1 MLLSYID
8 PSSVSILVTS
18 IAGIA
23 VAVSTT
29 VVILWR
35 RAKKKVANVLHI
47 DENAGK
53 EVEDELKLV
62 DEAGAESE
70 NGEKADAAETKS
82 EEKTEE
88 TV

>member
-62 DEAGAESE
+62 DEANAESANVE
-70 NGEKADAAETKS
+70 KTDAGET
-82 EEKTEE
+82 KTEE
-88 TV
+88 KVEETV

>member
-53 EVEDELKLV
+53 EVEGELKLV
-62 DEAGAESE
+62 DEADAESGNVE
-70 NGEKADAAETKS
+70 KTDAGET
-82 EEKTEE
+82 KTEE
-88 TV
+88 KVEETV

>member
-62 DEAGAESE
+62 DEANAESE
-70 NGEKADAAETKS
+70 NGEKTDAGETEA
-82 EEKTEE
+82 EEKVEE

>member
-62 DEAGAESE
+62 DESETESG
-70 NGEKADAAETKS
+70 NGEKTDAGEAET
-82 EEKTEE
+82 EERTEE

>member
-62 DEAGAESE
+62 DEADAKSANVEKTDA
-70 NGEKADAAETKS
+70 GET
-82 EEKTEE
+82 KTEE
-88 TV
+88 KVEETV

>member
-62 DEAGAESE
+62 DETGAESG
-70 NGEKADAAETKS
+70 NSEKADAAKT
-82 EEKTEE
+82 KTEE
-88 TV
+88 KAEETV

>member
-62 DEAGAESE
+62 NEADAESGNVE
-70 NGEKADAAETKS
+70 KTDAGETET
-82 EEKTEE
+82 EEKVEE

>member
-62 DEAGAESE
+62 DEADAESG
-70 NGEKADAAETKS
+70 NGEKTDAGETET
-82 EEKTEE
+82 EEKVEE

>member
-62 DEAGAESE
+62 DEADAESR
-70 NGEKADAAETKS
+70 NV
-82 EEKTEE
+82 EKTDAG
-88 TV
+88 

>member
-62 DEAGAESE
+62 DEANAESGNVE
-70 NGEKADAAETKS
+70 KTDAGETET
-82 EEKTEE
+82 EEKVEE

>member
-62 DEAGAESE
+62 DEADATRGNVEKTDA
-70 NGEKADAAETKS
+70 GET
-82 EEKTEE
+82 KTEE
-88 TV
+88 KVEETV

>member
-62 DEAGAESE
+62 DEADAESG
-70 NGEKADAAETKS
+70 NGKKTDAGETET
-82 EEKTEE
+82 EEKVEE

>member
-62 DEAGAESE
+62 DETGAESG

>member
-53 EVEDELKLV
+53 EVEGELKLV
-62 DEAGAESE
+62 DEADAESG
-70 NGEKADAAETKS
+70 NVEKTDAVET
-82 EEKTEE
+82 KTEE
-88 TV
+88 KVEETV

>member
-62 DEAGAESE
+62 DEADAESGNVE
-70 NGEKADAAETKS
+70 KTDAGETEA
-82 EEKTEE
+82 EEKVEE

>member
-62 DEAGAESE
+62 DETAESG
-70 NGEKADAAETKS
+70 NGEKTDAGEAKT

>member
-62 DEAGAESE
+62 DEADAESA
-70 NGEKADAAETKS
+70 NGEKTDAGET
-82 EEKTEE
+82 KTEE
-88 TV
+88 KVEETV

>member
-47 DENAGK
+47 DENTGK

-62 DEAGAESE
+62 DEAETESG
-70 NGEKADAAETKS
+70 NGEKTDAGEAET
-82 EEKTEE
+82 EERTEE